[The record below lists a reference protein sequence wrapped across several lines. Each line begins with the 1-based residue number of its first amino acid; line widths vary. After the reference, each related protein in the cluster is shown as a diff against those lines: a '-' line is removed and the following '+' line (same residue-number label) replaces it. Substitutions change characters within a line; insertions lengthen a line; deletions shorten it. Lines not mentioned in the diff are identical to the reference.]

1 MGCPQRRGHV
11 TSGPGQTL
19 CLGVQGS
26 QEERE
31 VIENS
36 LWGREGVP
44 SGLSMNDGMKGDFGD
59 PMKRR

>member
-11 TSGPGQTL
+11 TLGPGQTL

-36 LWGREGVP
+36 LWGRESIP
-44 SGLSMNDGMKGDFGD
+44 SGLSMNNGVKGDFGD
-59 PMKRR
+59 HMKRK

>member
-1 MGCPQRRGHV
+1 M
-11 TSGPGQTL
+11 TLGPGQTL
-19 CLGVQGS
+19 CFGVQGS

-44 SGLSMNDGMKGDFGD
+44 SGLSMNDGVKGDFGD